1 MFIFVLLIFC
11 SGEDLLD
18 SSIYGPQTTNGGPG
32 PQQVDHHQLDMSGYE
47 GATLGQPSKLISF
60 HVGYATKLDF
70 HKIKFSLLF

>member
-60 HVGYATKLDF
+60 TWDMPQNP
-70 HKIKFSLLF
+70 